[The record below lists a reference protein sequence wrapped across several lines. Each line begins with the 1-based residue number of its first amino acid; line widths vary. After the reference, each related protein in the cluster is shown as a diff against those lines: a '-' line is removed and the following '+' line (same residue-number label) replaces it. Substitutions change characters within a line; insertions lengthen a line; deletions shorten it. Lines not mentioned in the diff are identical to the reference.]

1 MKKDFSVLTQSHRTL
16 ILLYLLTL
24 TTGCTSVAPLN
35 HVGVFSQASA
45 DLAKSIADGYEII
58 NSINIER
65 RLSDIAS
72 ETNHYPN
79 ENTFRNLIVGPNL
92 TTRIRLSRGV
102 EAYAN
107 ALGDLASAEF
117 RKEIDAA
124 SKSLY
129 GALDDLQ
136 QTYAKSTKANL
147 PLSDDNLA
155 LIAIMVDAIGTEIAE
170 NKRRA
175 ALKTV
180 IMQADSSIQQAMQ
193 LVSAELPELREFS
206 IASKKTVFTDL
217 IKAYQHDSPGLT
229 YDERIMKLDQIRIAH
244 EEAEAIS
251 DLFNDLIA
259 SSKRIASAHATLR
272 RSVEENKFTSRELVN
287 EIKALASFAKST
299 QHFHDRLAPSSY

>member
-1 MKKDFSVLTQSHRTL
+1 MKKAFGILTQSHRIL
-16 ILLYLLTL
+16 IPVYLLVL
-24 TTGCTSVAPLN
+24 ATGCTSVPLN

-45 DLAKSIADGYEII
+45 DLAKSVADGYEMI
-58 NSINIER
+58 NSITIER

-72 ETNHYPN
+72 ETDRYPN
-79 ENTFRNLIVGPNL
+79 ENTFKSLIAGPNL

-124 SKSLY
+124 SKNLY

-175 ALKTV
+175 ALKAV
-180 IMQADSSIQQAMQ
+180 IIQVNPSIQQAMQ
-193 LVSAELPELREFS
+193 LVSVELPELREFS

-217 IKAYQHDSPGLT
+217 IKAYQHESLGLT

-244 EEAEAIS
+244 KEAEAIS

-259 SSKRIASAHATLR
+259 SSKQIASAHATLR

-287 EIKALASFAKST
+287 EIKTLASFAKST
-299 QHFHDRLAPSSY
+299 QHLHDRLAPSSY